1 MNLSLRDIRHDL
13 GRFLLTGVGLGLLL
27 AIVLAMTGIYNG
39 MVADGTALP
48 DSFGADL
55 WVVQRDT
62 RGPFAELSR
71 VAPDLEDRARTVP
84 GVQRARS
91 YVSHTLQRERPGGG
105 LLRFT
110 AIGLSWPLDR
120 GDQVPI
126 SEGRSIREP
135 HFEMVA
141 DRSLG
146 LPLGERVRLGRETYT
161 VVGIAQGMLASGGDP
176 LVFFTLADA
185 QRVQSEVANEAV
197 RLEREARVARVRG
210 SELARDPESV
220 RRARGTTSGI
230 PALGPPA
237 VAAVM
242 IDLATGADPDAV
254 RASLRAWPDVTVYTT
269 EEQRAL
275 LLQGV
280 IDRARRQIGLFRG
293 LLVVIS
299 TILMGLIIYTMTID
313 KLHSIA
319 LLKLLGA
326 RRTVIAGLILEQA
339 LLLGLVAYLIA
350 LVLAATTFSYFP
362 RRVVIGDAERLGLL
376 LVVAA
381 ISVGASMVG
390 LWKALAADPNQ
401 VLAS

>member
-13 GRFLLTGVGLGLLL
+13 GRFLLTALGLGLLL

-39 MVADGTALP
+39 MLADGTALP
-48 DSFGADL
+48 DSLGADL

-71 VAPDLEDRARTVP
+71 VAPELEDRARAVP
-84 GVQRARS
+84 GVLRARV
-91 YVSHTLQRERPGGG
+91 YVSHTLQRERPTGG

-110 AIGLSWPLDR
+110 AVGLSWPLDR
-120 GDQVPI
+120 GERLPI
-126 SEGRSIREP
+126 SAGRSIREP
-135 HFEMVA
+135 HFEVVA

-146 LPLGERVRLGRETYT
+146 LPLGERVRLGRDTYT
-161 VVGIAQGMLASGGDP
+161 VVGIAEGMLASGGDP

-185 QRVQSEVANEAV
+185 QRVQYEAANEAV
-197 RLEREARVARVRG
+197 RLEREARAARVRE
-210 SELARDPESV
+210 SELGRDPENV
-220 RRARGTTSGI
+220 RRAEGASAGI
-230 PALGPPA
+230 PALGPPP

-242 IDLATGADPDAV
+242 VDLAPGADPDAV
-254 RASLRAWPDVTVYTT
+254 AASLRAWADVTVYTAD
-269 EEQRAL
+269 EQRAL
-275 LLQGV
+275 LLRGV
-280 IDRARRQIGLFRG
+280 IDRARRQIGLFRA

-299 TILMGLIIYTMTID
+299 TILMGLIIYTMTLD

-326 RRTVIAGLILEQA
+326 RRTVILGLILEQA
-339 LLLGLVAYLIA
+339 LLLGLVAYVIA
-350 LVLAATTFSYFP
+350 LVLAATSFSYFP
-362 RRVVIGDAERLGLL
+362 RRVVIGDPERLGLL

-381 ISVGASMVG
+381 ISVGASLVG
-390 LWKALAADPNQ
+390 MWKALKADPNQ